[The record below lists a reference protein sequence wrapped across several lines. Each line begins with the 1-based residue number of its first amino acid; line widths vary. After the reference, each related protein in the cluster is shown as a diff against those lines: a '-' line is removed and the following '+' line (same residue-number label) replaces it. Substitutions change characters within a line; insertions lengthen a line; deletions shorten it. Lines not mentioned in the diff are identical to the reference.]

1 MAMLSTDEASK
12 LLDFS
17 QKLDINL
24 LDRIVECL
32 YTSQGE
38 QLRIAQ
44 DILTTLKE
52 HPDAWTRV
60 DSILEFSQNQ
70 QTKFYA
76 LQILEEVI
84 KTRWKILPRNQCE
97 GIKKYVVGL
106 IIKTSSDPA
115 TMEANKVYLNKLNII
130 LVQILKREWPRN
142 WETFISDIVGASK
155 TNESLCKNNM
165 VILKNLSE
173 EVFDFSS
180 GQITQTK
187 AKHLKDTMCSEFAQ
201 IFQLCSFVLESSM
214 NAPLIQVTLETLL
227 RFLNWIPLG
236 YIFETSLI
244 ETLIFKFLSVPMFRN
259 VTLKCLSEIAGL
271 TVPNYNENFATLFRD
286 TMTQLDQMINQN
298 TNMNHIYANG
308 SDSEQEFVQNLA
320 MFLCTFLKEH
330 GKLVEDV
337 KYVDYLNQ
345 ALLYLVM
352 ISEVEDVEVFKI
364 CLEYWNSLV
373 EDLYTSEPFGSGG
386 SNVHLGQSD
395 VVTLAKRNATF
406 PRRRFYANILSKVR
420 YIMISRMA
428 KPEEVLVVENENGEV
443 VREFMKDTNAIN
455 LYKNMRE
462 TLVFLT
468 HLDYADTER
477 IMTLKLLNQVN
488 GSEFSWKNLNT
499 LCWAI
504 GSISGAF
511 CEEDEKRFLVT
522 VIKDLLGLCEQ
533 KKGKDNKAIIASNI
547 MYVVGQYPR
556 FLRAHWK
563 FLKTVVNKL
572 FEFMHETHDGVQD
585 MACDTFIKIA
595 IKCRRYFVT
604 IQPNEACTFIDEILS
619 TMSSII
625 CDLQP
630 QQVHTFY
637 EAVGYMISAQVDQVQ
652 QDILIE
658 KYMFLPNQVWDEI
671 ISRASKNVDF
681 LKNMTAVKQLGSIL
695 KTNVAACKALGHA
708 YVIQLGR
715 IYLDMLNVYKITSEN
730 IIQAIELNG
739 VNVNNQPLIKAMHVV
754 KKETLNLI
762 SEWVSRSND
771 NQLVM
776 DNFIPPLLDAVLL
789 DYQRCKVP
797 SAREPKVLSS
807 MSVIVHKL
815 RSDITNE
822 VPKIFDAVFECTL
835 DMINKN
841 FEDHPQ
847 HRVSFYELLQ
857 AVNAHCFKAFLN
869 IPPAQFKLVFDS
881 VVWAFKHTMR
891 NVADTGLNI
900 LYKMLQNLEQHPA
913 AAQSF
918 YQTYFTDILMQIFS
932 VVTDTSHT
940 AGLGNHAII
949 LAYMFSLVENN
960 KITVNLGPIPDNTIF
975 IQEYVASLLKSAFS
989 HLTDNQIKV
998 FVTGLF
1004 NLDENVQAFKE
1015 HLRDFLIQ
1023 IREVTG
1029 EDDSDLYLEEREAAL
1044 REAQESKMLMQRN
1057 IPGMLN
1063 PHELPEDMQDE

>member
-1 MAMLSTDEASK
+1 MAVMLTTEEASK

-17 QKLDINL
+17 EKLDISL
-24 LDRIVECL
+24 LDKIVECL
-32 YTSQGE
+32 YSSQGE
-38 QLRIAQ
+38 QLRLAQ

-60 DSILEFSQNQ
+60 DSILEYSQNQ

-106 IIKTSSDPA
+106 IIKTSSDQD
-115 TMEANKVYLNKLNII
+115 TMEANKVYLNKLNMI
-130 LVQILKREWPRN
+130 LVQILKREWPKN
-142 WETFISDIVGASK
+142 WNTFISDIVGASK

-173 EVFDFSS
+173 EVFDFCG

-187 AKHLKDTMCSEFAQ
+187 AKHLKDAMCFEFSE

-214 NAPLIQVTLETLL
+214 NAPLIAVTLDTLL

-236 YIFETSLI
+236 YIFETKLV

-259 VTLKCLSEIAGL
+259 VTLKCLAEISGL
-271 TVPNYNENFATLFRD
+271 NVPNYNANFIKLFKD
-286 TMTQLDQMINQN
+286 TMEQLDQMIGQN

-308 SDSEQEFVQNLA
+308 CDMEQEFVQNFA

-337 KYVDYLNQ
+337 KYIEYLNK

-352 ISEVEDVEVFKI
+352 ISEVEDVEIFKI
-364 CLEYWNSLV
+364 CLEYWYSLV
-373 EDLYTSEPFGSGG
+373 EDLYNTDALIS
-386 SNVHLGQSD
+386 VHIQSD
-395 VVTLAKRNATF
+395 VVTMPKRSSLT
-406 PRRRFYANILSKVR
+406 RRRFYGSILSKVR
-420 YIMISRMA
+420 FIMISRMA

-488 GSEFSWKNLNT
+488 GTEFSWKNLNT

-511 CEEDEKRFLVT
+511 NEDDEKRFLVT

-595 IKCRRYFVT
+595 IKCRRHFVT

-637 EAVGYMISAQVDQVQ
+637 EAVGHMIATSTDQVQ
-652 QDILIE
+652 QDALIE
-658 KYMFLPNQVWDEI
+658 KYMLLPNQVWDEI

-681 LKNMTAVKQLGSIL
+681 LKNMSAVKQLGSIL
-695 KTNVAACKALGHA
+695 KTNVAACKALSHA

-730 IIQAIELNG
+730 IIQAIALNG
-739 VNVNNQPLIKAMHVV
+739 INVNNQPLIKAMHVV

-771 NQLVM
+771 NQMVM
-776 DNFIPPLLDAVLL
+776 ENFIPPLLNAVLL
-789 DYQRCKVP
+789 DYQRCKIP
-797 SAREPKVLSS
+797 AAREPKVLST
-807 MSVIVHKL
+807 MAVIVCKL
-815 RSDITNE
+815 KAHITNE

-847 HRVSFYELLQ
+847 HRICFYELLQ
-857 AVNAHCFKAFLN
+857 ATNAHCFKAFLN

-891 NVADTGLNI
+891 NVADMGLYI
-900 LYKMLQNLEQHPA
+900 LYKMLQNLEQHPQ

-940 AGLGNHAII
+940 AGLAIHATI

-960 KITVNLGPIPDNTIF
+960 KITVSLGPIPDNIIF
-975 IQEYVASLLKSAFS
+975 VQEYVASLLKSAFN
-989 HLTDNQIKV
+989 HLTDQQIKV

-1004 NLDENVQAFKE
+1004 NLDENIPAFKE

-1044 REAQESKMLMQRN
+1044 REEQASKRQMQRAV
-1057 IPGMLN
+1057 PGMLN